1 MLFEEVLTYLD
12 ELRAKD
18 AAPGSKRRSFPIE
31 SHTSHVASRWLLL
44 LMLHE
49 SQGQP
54 PDMYENPE
62 NNGDKLPTSTGA
74 GFLPS
79 TVLLFYQFF
88 DW

>member
-18 AAPGSKRRSFPIE
+18 AAPGLKRRSFPIE

-44 LMLHE
+44 LMVQK

-74 GFLPS
+74 GFLP
-79 TVLLFYQFF
+79 
-88 DW
+88 